1 MPRSG
6 RRWSP
11 LTTSAFGPVVL
22 VMPGPLIGVAPPPV
36 AVSVQSGEEAVP
48 VLPFT
53 TFLTRVRCGATGFVV
68 SQPGVVVQFGTS
80 SPGTTVL
87 SIVVT
92 PPAVSSAR
100 VFTVPL

>member
-1 MPRSG
+1 ML
-6 RRWSP
+6 P
-11 LTTSAFGPVVL
+11 LITSAFGPVVL

-68 SQPGVVVQFGTS
+68 SQPGVSGAVRH
-80 SPGTTVL
+80 
-87 SIVVT
+87 VVT
-92 PPAVSSAR
+92 GHHRVVDRGDAGRAVSSAR
-100 VFTVPL
+100 DFTVPL

>member
-1 MPRSG
+1 ML
-6 RRWSP
+6 P
-11 LTTSAFGPVVL
+11 LVTSAPGPVVF
-22 VMPGPLIGVAPPPV
+22 VMPGPLIGVAPAPSV
-36 AVSVQSGEEAVP
+36 AISVQSGEEAVP

-53 TFLTRVRCGATGFVV
+53 TFLTSVRCGVTGFVV

-92 PPAVSSAR
+92 PPADSSAR
-100 VFTVPL
+100 DFTVPL